1 MKKVLGI
8 LAMLVVVCALTGVQN
23 PDFFSSYNVYNTL
36 RWSGLF
42 AVLGV
47 GAAFVIISGGI
58 DLSIGSVGGLV
69 GAMLIVTLVREK
81 WPAPLGIASVL
92 AVSATLGLIHGLLI
106 TKLRLQP
113 FIVTLCGLLLYR
125 GAARFLTDDETS
137 NLSGF
142 PGLISLAKAKPFSLP
157 LPFLDAPLAVPMPLL
172 ILAVIALLA
181 GLLLN
186 FTVWG
191 RYLMAVGRNEQAARY
206 SGINTDRVTISAYV
220 LCSTLA
226 GVGGVLF
233 AAENITIQPAVQGE
247 FHEVYAIAAAVL
259 GGCSL
264 RGGEGSILGVVIGAT
279 LLRVL
284 PNAIGVLGIPTHIEF
299 AIIGAV
305 ILAGV
310 IADEIV
316 KRVAAR
322 RRAVRQPLGA
332 VVESK

>member
-8 LAMLVVVCALTGVQN
+8 LAMLVVVCAITGALN
-23 PDFFSSYNVYNTL
+23 PDFFLSYNLYNTL
-36 RWSGLF
+36 RWSALF

-47 GAAFVIISGGI
+47 GVAFVIISGGI
-58 DLSIGSVGGLV
+58 DLSIGAVGGLV
-69 GAMLIVTLVREK
+69 GAMLIVTLVREN
-81 WPAPLGIASVL
+81 WPAPLGVAFVI

-137 NLSGF
+137 NLSAF
-142 PGLISLAKAKPFSLP
+142 PGLIALAKAKPFSIP

-284 PNAIGVLGIPTHIEF
+284 PNAVGVLGIPTHIEF

-305 ILAGV
+305 ILIGV
-310 IADEIV
+310 IADELVRRIAA
-316 KRVAAR
+316 KRRAAR
-322 RRAVRQPLGA
+322 GA
-332 VVESK
+332 G

>member
-8 LAMLVVVCALTGVQN
+8 LAMLVLVCALTGLQN
-23 PDFFSSYNVYNTL
+23 PDFFRSYNLYNTL
-36 RWSGLF
+36 RWSALF
-42 AVLGV
+42 AILGV

-69 GAMLIVTLVREK
+69 GSMLIVTLVQK
-81 WPAPLGIASVL
+81 DWPVPLGIAFVIGVAALIGL
-92 AVSATLGLIHGLLI
+92 AHGLLI
-106 TKLRLQP
+106 TKLKLQP

-125 GAARFLTDDETS
+125 GIARYITGDETN

-142 PGLISLAKAKPFSLP
+142 PGLSYLAKGKPFSIP
-157 LPFLDAPLAVPMPLL
+157 LPFLDGPLAVPMPLL
-172 ILAVIALLA
+172 IMAALALLS

-206 SGINTDRVTISAYV
+206 SGINTDRVTMTAYV

-226 GVGGVLF
+226 GIGGVLF
-233 AAENITIQPAVQGE
+233 AAENNTIQPAVQGE
-247 FHEVYAIAAAVL
+247 FHEVYAVAAAVL

-305 ILAGV
+305 ILVGV
-310 IADEIV
+310 IADEVV
-316 KRVAAR
+316 KRIAAR
-322 RRAVRQPLGA
+322 RRAIRRAG
-332 VVESK
+332 

>member
-8 LAMLVVVCALTGVQN
+8 LAMLLVVCVITGALN
-23 PDFFSSYNVYNTL
+23 PDFFLSYNLYNTL
-36 RWSGLF
+36 RWSALF

-69 GAMLIVTLVREK
+69 GAMLIVTLVREE
-81 WPAPLGIASVL
+81 WPAPLGIAFVL

-284 PNAIGVLGIPTHIEF
+284 PNAVGVLGIPTHIEF

-305 ILAGV
+305 ILIGV
-310 IADEIV
+310 IADELV
-316 KRVAAR
+316 KRIAAK
-322 RRAVRQPLGA
+322 RRAVRQAG
-332 VVESK
+332 